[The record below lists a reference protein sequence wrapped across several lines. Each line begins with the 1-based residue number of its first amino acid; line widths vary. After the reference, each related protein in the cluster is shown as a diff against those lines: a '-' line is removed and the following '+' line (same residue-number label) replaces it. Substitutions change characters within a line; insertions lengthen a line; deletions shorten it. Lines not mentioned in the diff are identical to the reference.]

1 MFVPAGGTGRY
12 QINDTDLHKPLK
24 DSVRFEACAWYRSML
39 KKLKA
44 NVVAGTLTEDN
55 FVAVG
60 KFISM
65 GTLRNKAPEWA
76 NRAIKQLTKKVLI
89 APIAPH

>member
-1 MFVPAGGTGRY
+1 MFVTAGGTGRY
-12 QINDTDLHKPLK
+12 QINDTDLHKPFK

-44 NVVAGTLTEDN
+44 NNVVAGTLTED
-55 FVAVG
+55 
-60 KFISM
+60 KLMMSM

-89 APIAPH
+89 APIAPQ

>member
-12 QINDTDLHKPLK
+12 QINDTDLHKSFK

-44 NVVAGTLTEDN
+44 NVVAGTLTED
-55 FVAVG
+55 
-60 KFISM
+60 KLMMSM

-89 APIAPH
+89 APIAPQ